1 MVIDFIIVE
10 LQYVLPVTILVI
22 LVQVNL
28 IHNVLL
34 ANLVNTELS
43 IVADALVMKDI
54 MMMEVI
60 VFATTAIE
68 LVKLVLLIVI
78 HHV

>member
-34 ANLVNTELS
+34 ANLVNTEFS